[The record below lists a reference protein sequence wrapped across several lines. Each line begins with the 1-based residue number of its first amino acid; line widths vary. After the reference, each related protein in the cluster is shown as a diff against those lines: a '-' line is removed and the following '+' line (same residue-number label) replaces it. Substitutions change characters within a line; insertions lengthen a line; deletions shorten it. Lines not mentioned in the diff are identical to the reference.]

1 MSWPL
6 FTAKDEALTPLD
18 AALFES
24 LEAPA
29 ALCRADGAILAAND
43 GWRADV
49 GGEPRLPRS
58 QSPLFL
64 AFRTARRE
72 GRGEGVI
79 ILGARSVKVLVTR
92 ADVDR
97 FLVRL
102 VDEPLASGPAVRDK
116 PASAPDAL
124 DIFAAASPFGAAIV
138 EGADPFHATVV
149 ETNAALVSMAGAAA
163 RAGASLCD
171 LLTAAAAAEASRA
184 RASGDAGPYEVAL
197 AAEGER
203 VAHLYLAGAAPRWA
217 VYLLD
222 VTEQKKIQLQL
233 AQRNKMEAIGHL
245 AGGVAHDF
253 NNLLTAI
260 SLRAD
265 ELLLRHPL
273 GDPAYD
279 NLAGIRAT
287 VDRAAGVAN
296 QLLTFSRKATLRRES
311 LDLGEVLSNLEVLLR
326 RLLREDVA
334 METHMGRDLPRVR
347 ADKGQIENAV
357 MNLVVNARDAVR
369 GHGGGLVRLRAAR
382 VTASEAKGQGYTGP
396 TVGDLA
402 LIEVSDDGP
411 GIPAAILG
419 NIFEPFFTTKPQ
431 GEGTGLGLATVY
443 GIVKQSDGWIVASSP
458 PGQGAVFRVF
468 LPEHIPPLAIEAPPA
483 PIRRRAEADDLSGAG
498 RILFVE
504 DESVVRSIAV
514 RLLRERGYEVI
525 EAADGDEALMLAE
538 QHAGAIDLMISDVIM
553 PGLDGPS
560 LLKAARPFLG
570 DAPVIFISGYA
581 EAEFSDLLEGEAGV
595 SFLAKPLDLK
605 SLAERV
611 KARLARP

>member
-1 MSWPL
+1 MTWPM
-6 FTAKDEALTPLD
+6 FAGRDEALTPLD
-18 AALFES
+18 AALFQS
-24 LEAPA
+24 LDAPA
-29 ALCRADGAILAAND
+29 ALCRADGRITAAND
-43 GWRADV
+43 GWRASV
-49 GGEPRLPRS
+49 GADPRLPRS
-58 QSPLFL
+58 QSSLFL
-64 AFRTARRE
+64 AFRTARRD
-72 GRGEGVI
+72 GHGEGLLAV
-79 ILGARSVKVLVTR
+79 GAGSMKVSVRR
-92 ADVDR
+92 ADGDH

-102 VDEPLASGPAVRDK
+102 SGDTIAMAAAAQRPTA
-116 PASAPDAL
+116 APDAL
-124 DIFAAASPFGAAIV
+124 DMFAATSPFGAALV
-138 EGADPFHATVV
+138 EGADPFHATIV
-149 ETNAALVSMAGAAA
+149 ETNAALASIAGPAAHAGACL
-163 RAGASLCD
+163 RD
-171 LLTAAAAAEASRA
+171 LLTRAASDEAVRA

-197 AAEGER
+197 AADEQR
-203 VAHLYLAGAAPRWA
+203 VAHLYLAGAPPRWA

-326 RLLREDVA
+326 RLLREDVR

-369 GHGGGLVRLRAAR
+369 GNGGGVVRLAAAR
-382 VTASEAKGQGYTGP
+382 IAATDASTMGYAGP
-396 TVGDLA
+396 PVGDLA
-402 LIEVSDDGP
+402 MIEVSDDGP
-411 GIPAAILG
+411 GIPPKILG

-443 GIVKQSDGWIVASSP
+443 GIVKQSDGWVVASSP
-458 PGQGAVFRVF
+458 PGRGAVFRVF
-468 LPEHIPPLAIEAPPA
+468 LPEHIPPLAIEAPP
-483 PIRRRAEADDLSGAG
+483 PPNRPRAAARDLSGAG

-504 DESVVRSIAV
+504 DEAVVRGIAV

-525 EAADGDEALMLAE
+525 EAADGDEAFALAQE
-538 QHAGAIDLMISDVIM
+538 HAGAIDLMISDVIM

-570 DAPVIFISGYA
+570 DAPVMFISGYA

-605 SLAERV
+605 SLAEKV
-611 KARLARP
+611 KARIAGA

>member
-1 MSWPL
+1 MFKL
-6 FTAKDEALTPLD
+6 RDEALTPLD
-18 AALFES
+18 AVLFAS
-24 LEAPA
+24 LEAPS
-29 ALCRADGAILAAND
+29 ALCRADGVILAAND
-43 GWRADV
+43 QWRALV
-49 GGEPRLPRS
+49 GDAPRLPKS
-58 QSPLFL
+58 QPSLFL
-64 AFRTARRE
+64 AFRMARRD
-72 GRGEGVI
+72 GGGKGLLL
-79 ILGARSVKVLVTR
+79 LGAKSLKVSVDR
-92 ADVDR
+92 ADADR

-102 VDEPLASGPAVRDK
+102 TGDGLVDTPAAGEAP
-116 PASAPDAL
+116 PAAPDVL
-124 DIFAAASPFGAAIV
+124 DIFAATSPFGAAIV
-138 EGADPFHATVV
+138 EGADPFDAVIV
-149 ETNAALVSMAGAAA
+149 ETNAALAAIAGPAA
-163 RAGASLCD
+163 RAGGSLREI
-171 LLTAAAAAEASRA
+171 LTEAAAGEAARA

-197 AAEGER
+197 AADGER

-326 RLLREDVA
+326 RLLREDVR

-369 GHGGGLVRLRAAR
+369 GAGGGVVRLQ
-382 VTASEAKGQGYTGP
+382 ASRLIASDAKRMGYPGP
-396 TVGDLA
+396 PVGDLA

-458 PGQGAVFRVF
+458 PGQGAVFRIF
-468 LPEHIPPLAIEAPPA
+468 LPEHIPPLAIEALPVPL
-483 PIRRRAEADDLSGAG
+483 RKRATANDLSGAG

-504 DESVVRSIAV
+504 DESVVRGIAV

-525 EAADGDEALMLAE
+525 EAADGDEALALAE

-570 DAPVIFISGYA
+570 DSPVIFISGYA

-611 KARLARP
+611 KARLAGS

>member
-1 MSWPL
+1 M
-6 FTAKDEALTPLD
+6 FTSRHESLTPLE

-24 LEAPA
+24 LEAPT

-43 GWRADV
+43 GWRASV
-49 GGEPRLPRS
+49 GVAPRLPRS
-58 QSPLFL
+58 QASLFL

-72 GRGEGVI
+72 GGGEGLLV
-79 ILGARSVKVLVTR
+79 LGALTLKVLVRR
-92 ADVDR
+92 ADADR
-97 FLVRL
+97 FVIRVTGDVL
-102 VDEPLASGPAVRDK
+102 PSAPAACDK
-116 PASAPDAL
+116 PAAAPDAL
-124 DIFAAASPFGAAIV
+124 DIFAATSPFGAAIV
-138 EGADPFHATVV
+138 EGADPFGATIV
-149 ETNAALVSMAGAAA
+149 ETNAAFARIAGPAAGAGVSLREVLTVAAADEAA
-163 RAGASLCD
+163 RARDA
-171 LLTAAAAAEASRA
+171 
-184 RASGDAGPYEVAL
+184 GDAGPYGVAL
-197 AAEGER
+197 VADNER
-203 VAHLYLAGAAPRWA
+203 VAQLYLAGAAPRWA

-326 RLLREDVA
+326 RLLREDVR
-334 METHMGRDLPRVR
+334 METDMGRDLPRVR

-369 GHGGGLVRLRAAR
+369 GAGGGVVRLAAAR
-382 VTASEAKGQGYTGP
+382 LTESEAKRMGYTGP
-396 TVGDLA
+396 PVGDLA

-458 PGQGAVFRVF
+458 PNQGAVFRIF
-468 LPEHIPPLAIEAPPA
+468 LPEHIPPLSIEAPPA
-483 PIRRRAEADDLSGAG
+483 PVRRRAAAHDLSGAG

-504 DESVVRSIAV
+504 DETVVRGIAV

-611 KARLARP
+611 KARLAGS

>member
-1 MSWPL
+1 VAA
-6 FTAKDEALTPLD
+6 TA
-18 AALFES
+18 
-24 LEAPA
+24 
-29 ALCRADGAILAAND
+29 
-43 GWRADV
+43 
-49 GGEPRLPRS
+49 
-58 QSPLFL
+58 Q
-64 AFRTARRE
+64 
-72 GRGEGVI
+72 
-79 ILGARSVKVLVTR
+79 
-92 ADVDR
+92 
-97 FLVRL
+97 
-102 VDEPLASGPAVRDK
+102 
-116 PASAPDAL
+116 AL
-124 DIFAAASPFGAAIV
+124 DVFASASPFGAALI
-138 EGADPFHATVV
+138 EGENPFLGAIV
-149 ETNAALVSMAGAAA
+149 ETNAALAGVAGPAA
-163 RAGASLCD
+163 RPGASLGD
-171 LLTAAAAAEASRA
+171 LLTPLAAAEAARA
-184 RASGDAGPYEVAL
+184 RAAGDRGPYEVAL
-197 AAEGER
+197 ANDAER
-203 VAHLYLAGAAPRWA
+203 VAHLYLVGAAPRWA
-217 VYLLD
+217 IYLLD

-296 QLLTFSRKATLRRES
+296 QLLTFSRKATLRREC

-326 RLLREDVA
+326 RLLREDVF
-334 METHMGRDLPRVR
+334 METHIGRDLPRVR

-369 GHGGGLVRLRAAR
+369 AHGGGRVRLEASRLDSARAAR
-382 VTASEAKGQGYTGP
+382 LGYAGP
-396 TVGDLA
+396 REGDLA

-458 PGQGAVFRVF
+458 PGQGAVFRIF
-468 LPEHIPPLAIEAPPA
+468 LPEYVPPLAMEAPSA
-483 PIRRRAEADDLSGAG
+483 PLRPRAAARDLSGAG

-504 DESVVRSIAV
+504 DEAVVRGIAV

-525 EAADGDEALMLAE
+525 EAADGDEALALAQE
-538 QHAGAIDLMISDVIM
+538 HAGTIDLMISDVIM

-560 LLKAARPFLG
+560 LLKAARPHLG
-570 DAPVIFISGYA
+570 DAPVMFISGYA
-581 EAEFSDLLEGEAGV
+581 EAEFSDLLEGESGV

-611 KARLARP
+611 KARIAGS

>member
-1 MSWPL
+1 MTWRV
-6 FTAKDEALTPLD
+6 FRAKDEGLTPLV

-24 LEAPA
+24 LDAPA
-29 ALCRADGAILAAND
+29 ALCRADGGIILAND
-43 GWRADV
+43 GWRASV
-49 GGEPRLPRS
+49 GTGPRLPRS
-58 QSPLFL
+58 QSALFL

-72 GRGEGVI
+72 GRGEGL
-79 ILGARSVKVLVTR
+79 LGAGLSQVKVTVTR
-92 ADVDR
+92 ADGDH
-97 FLVRL
+97 FLVRVAGDGAPRL
-102 VDEPLASGPAVRDK
+102 LPDVDELVA
-116 PASAPDAL
+116 APDAL

-138 EGADPFHATVV
+138 EGVDPFCATIR
-149 ETNAALVSMAGAAA
+149 ETNAALANIAGPAA
-163 RAGASLCD
+163 RAGASLRD
-171 LLTAAAAAEASRA
+171 LLMPAAADEAARGRA
-184 RASGDAGPYEVAL
+184 TGDAGPYEVAL
-197 AAEGER
+197 AADGER

-326 RLLREDVA
+326 RLLREDVR

-369 GHGGGLVRLRAAR
+369 ANGGGVVRLHVAR
-382 VTASEAKGQGYTGP
+382 IGASDASPIGYMGP
-396 TVGDLA
+396 LVGDLA

-411 GIPAAILG
+411 GIPAEILG

-458 PGQGAVFRVF
+458 PGRGAVFRVF
-468 LPEHIPPLAIEAPPA
+468 LPEHVPPMAIEAPSTPVR
-483 PIRRRAEADDLSGAG
+483 PRAKARDLSGAG

-504 DESVVRSIAV
+504 DEAVVRGIAV

-525 EAADGDEALMLAE
+525 EAADGDEALALAE
-538 QHAGAIDLMISDVIM
+538 EHAGAIDLMISDVIM

-570 DAPVIFISGYA
+570 DAPVMFISGYA
-581 EAEFSDLLEGEAGV
+581 EAEFSDLLEGETGV

-611 KARLARP
+611 KTRIAGS

>member
-1 MSWPL
+1 MN
-6 FTAKDEALTPLD
+6 EGLTPL
-18 AALFES
+18 AVGLFES
-24 LEAPA
+24 LETPA
-29 ALCRADGAILAAND
+29 VLCRAGGEIVLANE
-43 GWRADV
+43 GWRARV
-49 GGEPRLPRS
+49 GTVSRLPRS
-58 QSPLFL
+58 DPSLFL
-64 AFRTARRE
+64 AFRSARSA
-72 GRGEGVI
+72 GRGEGLLS
-79 ILGARSVKVLVTR
+79 LGGLPSKVKIQRV
-92 ADVDR
+92 DVDH

-102 VDEPLASGPAVRDK
+102 AADVAASVPAGRAEPSV
-116 PASAPDAL
+116 APNGL
-124 DIFAAASPFGAAIV
+124 DIFAASSPFGAAIL
-138 EGADPFHATVV
+138 EGEDPFDAAIV
-149 ETNAALVSMAGAAA
+149 ETNAALASIAGPAA
-163 RAGASLCD
+163 RAGASLRE
-171 LLTAAAAAEASRA
+171 LLTPTAADEAARA
-184 RASGDAGPYEVAL
+184 RASGDPGPYEVAL
-197 AAEGER
+197 AAAEEHI
-203 VAHLYLAGAAPRWA
+203 AHVYLVGDAPRWS

-273 GDPAYD
+273 GDPAYE

-326 RLLREDVA
+326 RLLREDVR

-357 MNLVVNARDAVR
+357 MNLLVNARDAVR
-369 GHGGGLVRLRAAR
+369 ANGGGVVRLGAAR
-382 VTASEAKGQGYTGP
+382 LEATEAARMGYAGP
-396 TVGDLA
+396 PVGDLA
-402 LIEVSDDGP
+402 LIEVSDDGA

-458 PGQGAVFRVF
+458 PGQGAVFRIF
-468 LPEHIPPLAIEAPPA
+468 LPEHIPPLAMEAPPA
-483 PIRRRAEADDLSGAG
+483 PARRRNAARDLSGAG

-504 DESVVRSIAV
+504 DEAVVRGIAV
-514 RLLRERGYEVI
+514 RLLRERGYEVV
-525 EAADGDEALMLAE
+525 EAADGDEALALAE
-538 QHAGAIDLMISDVIM
+538 EHAGTIDLMISDVIM

-570 DAPVIFISGYA
+570 DAPVMFISGYA
-581 EAEFSDLLEGEAGV
+581 EAEFSDLLEGETGV

-605 SLAERV
+605 SLAEKV
-611 KARLARP
+611 KVRISGS